1 MNRTKSSRIIVEKKN
16 DRRQGTF
23 SDDTDTFSSSD
34 DKKIIYT
41 KKKKN
46 IRQGKDRKDHRDK
59 EGKDNKEDHRDNE
72 EDRFVSIVDSGYKK
86 SKYGSKQDHMTGY
99 DMVHQLDNYVALK
112 TLKEKRILERVIP
125 FKTWIRYLNI
135 NNKKFRVGGLLMKV
149 EYPDYIMLVNPKLN
163 LTWSVQLKDHIIYVP
178 DKDYPRNREEREMI
192 KIKRKELEKKKEKE
206 EKMDILKDHLF
217 SLYKTGKL
225 TLKKK
230 G

>member
-1 MNRTKSSRIIVEKKN
+1 MNRTKSSRIIIEKRDN
-16 DRRQGTF
+16 
-23 SDDTDTFSSSD
+23 SDSDTDSDTDTESEVSSRSD

-46 IRQGKDRKDHRDK
+46 RRQGKDS
-59 EGKDNKEDHRDNE
+59 E

-99 DMVHQLDNYVALK
+99 DMVHQLDNYVALR
-112 TLKEKRILERVIP
+112 TLKEKRILERATP

-149 EYPDYIMLVNPKLN
+149 EYPDYIMLINPKLN
-163 LTWSVQLKDHIIYVP
+163 LTWSVQLNDHIIYMP
-178 DKDYPRNREEREMI
+178 DKEYPINREEKEMM
-192 KIKRKELEKKKEKE
+192 KIKQKDLEKKKEKE

-217 SLYKTGKL
+217 SLYKTGQLK
-225 TLKKK
+225 LKKE
-230 G
+230 

>member
-1 MNRTKSSRIIVEKKN
+1 MNRTKSSRIIVEKRYN
-16 DRRQGTF
+16 
-23 SDDTDTFSSSD
+23 SDSDTTGTFSSSD

-46 IRQGKDRKDHRDK
+46 IRQGKDRKDNK
-59 EGKDNKEDHRDNE
+59 EDNKEDHRDNE

-125 FKTWIRYLNI
+125 FKSWIRYLNI

>member
-1 MNRTKSSRIIVEKKN
+1 MNRTKSSRIVVEKRYN
-16 DRRQGTF
+16 SDSDTTGTTF
-23 SDDTDTFSSSD
+23 SSSSD

-46 IRQGKDRKDHRDK
+46 IRKGNKDSDS
-59 EGKDNKEDHRDNE
+59 E

-99 DMVHQLDNYVALK
+99 DMVHQLDNYVSLK
-112 TLKEKRILERVIP
+112 TLKEKRILERVTP

-178 DKDYPRNREEREMI
+178 DKDFPRNKEEREMI
-192 KIKRKELEKKKEKE
+192 KIKRKELEKRKEKE

>member
-1 MNRTKSSRIIVEKKN
+1 MNRTKSRRIIIEKRN
-16 DRRQGTF
+16 H
-23 SDDTDTFSSSD
+23 SDTESDTTDTFSSSSD
-34 DKKIIYT
+34 DKKVIYT
-41 KKKKN
+41 KKTKN
-46 IRQGKDRKDHRDK
+46 RQ
-59 EGKDNKEDHRDNE
+59 RDNRDNRDNTDSE

-112 TLKEKRILERVIP
+112 TLNEKRLLERVTP

-178 DKDYPRNREEREMI
+178 DKDYPRNREEKEMI

-217 SLYKTGKL
+217 SLYKTGQL